1 MRVRR
6 LTPGIAV
13 LSLMLLG
20 GGCGAAPPQAPAG
33 AAAKLDTSLSG
44 ISTACG
50 LAYQVSAFPPP
61 PAAQLTSLEATA
73 GKQAMKLASVFHENP
88 GWIYQGE
95 TVSTIVD
102 DAISMLGSCGLSEAR
117 RALAGQIGAQRRGGR

>member
-1 MRVRR
+1 MTVRR
-6 LTPGIAV
+6 LAPLVAV

-73 GKQAMKLASVFHENP
+73 SEQAMKLASVYHENP
-88 GWIYQGE
+88 RWIYQGE

-102 DAISMLGSCGLSEAR
+102 DAISMLDSCGLSEAR
-117 RALAGQIGAQRRGGR
+117 TALAGQIGAEHRGGR

>member
-6 LTPGIAV
+6 LAPVIAV

-50 LAYQVSAFPPP
+50 LAYQISAFPPRA
-61 PAAQLTSLEATA
+61 AAQLTSLEATA
-73 GKQAMKLASVFHENP
+73 GKQAMKLASVFHNNP
-88 GWIYQGE
+88 RWIYQGE

-117 RALAGQIGAQRRGGR
+117 QALAGQIGAEHRAGR

>member
-6 LTPGIAV
+6 LAPLIAV

-20 GGCGAAPPQAPAG
+20 GGCGAAPPQAPPR
-33 AAAKLDTSLSG
+33 AAAKLDTSLGG

-61 PAAQLTSLEATA
+61 PAAQLTSLDATA
-73 GKQAMKLASVFHENP
+73 SEQAMKLASVFHENP

-95 TVSTIVD
+95 TVRTIVD

-117 RALAGQIGAQRRGGR
+117 MALAGQVGAEHRGGR